1 MFFVSM
7 INHQSVSG
15 PKSAHWLSP
24 VPTDLTLALGVVLV
38 GWQAAAGSLPTQ
50 VQVAVFAALLAGA
63 GVPHGALD
71 HLIDEET
78 AIRQKKSFSITWF
91 LAKYLL
97 IVSVYGLIWLW
108 VPAFCLGLFLIGSAW
123 HFGETDIERVPP
135 TPVWMLTRFVAGG
148 FVLAFILLT
157 HSAAVTPILERIT
170 QQNHLA
176 MSVWQG
182 FVTNEGIILPGW
194 AILTVGLFGLAL
206 RVNHVTVDGIRL
218 ARLGVL
224 LILCY
229 YLPLLPAFGL
239 YFGGWHALSSFY
251 TIGTYLRQTGSSV
264 HVIWH
269 IWLKSLPFTGLALL
283 GLALFGW
290 LCQHW
295 APAWDPLPLVFI
307 FLSLITLPHLSV
319 MHDMNRRVF

>member
-1 MFFVSM
+1 M
-7 INHQSVSG
+7 INHPSVSA

-24 VPTDLTLALGVVLV
+24 VLTDLTLALGIILV
-38 GWQAAAGSLPTQ
+38 GWQTVAGGLPTE
-50 VQVAVFAALLAGA
+50 VQVVAFVGLLAGA

-71 HLIDEET
+71 HLIDKET
-78 AIRQKKSFSITWF
+78 ATRQKKPFSMTWF

-157 HSAAVTPILERIT
+157 HSAEVTPILERIT
-170 QQNHLA
+170 HQNPLA
-176 MSVWQG
+176 MAVWQWFSTSTG
-182 FVTNEGIILPGW
+182 VILPAW
-194 AILTVGLFGLAL
+194 AILTVGLFWLAL
-206 RVNHVTVDGIRL
+206 RVCHVTVDGIRL
-218 ARLGVL
+218 ARLGAL
-224 LILCY
+224 LVLCY

-239 YFGGWHALSSFY
+239 YFGGWHALSSFC
-251 TIGTYLRQTGSSV
+251 TIGTYLRQTGSSAR
-264 HVIWH
+264 VIWQV
-269 IWLKSLPFTGLALL
+269 WLKSLPFTGFALL

-290 LCQHW
+290 LCRQW
-295 APAWDPLPLVFI
+295 APGWDPLPLVFV

-319 MHDMNRRVF
+319 MHGMNRRTY

>member
-1 MFFVSM
+1 
-7 INHQSVSG
+7 
-15 PKSAHWLSP
+15 LSP
-24 VPTDLTLALGVVLV
+24 VLTDLTLALGIVLV
-38 GWQAAAGSLPTQ
+38 GWQTVAGSLPTE
-50 VQVAVFAALLAGA
+50 VQMVVFVGLLAGA

-71 HLIDEET
+71 HLIDKET
-78 AIRQKKSFSITWF
+78 ATRQKKPFSMTWF

-157 HSAAVTPILERIT
+157 HSAEVTPILERIT
-170 QQNHLA
+170 HQNPLA
-176 MSVWQG
+176 MAVWQW
-182 FVTNEGIILPGW
+182 FSTNAGIILPAW

-206 RVNHVTVDGIRL
+206 WVCHVTVDGIRMV
-218 ARLGVL
+218 RLGAL
-224 LILCY
+224 LVLCY

-239 YFGGWHALSSFY
+239 YFGGWHALSSFC
-251 TIGTYLRQTGSSV
+251 TIGTYLRQTGSSAR
-264 HVIWH
+264 VIWQV
-269 IWLKSLPFTGLALL
+269 WLKSLPFTGFALL
-283 GLALFGW
+283 GLVLFGW
-290 LCQHW
+290 LCQQW
-295 APAWDPLPLVFI
+295 APGWDPLPLVFV

-319 MHDMNRRVF
+319 MHGMNRRTY